1 MEALL
6 DFLFRWGHILFGITW
21 IGLLYY
27 FNFVQTE
34 YFKDA
39 EDMARKDAVAKLAP
53 RALWWFRWAAFFTFL
68 TGLFLLDA
76 IKVKL
81 NVDIILGA
89 TMGTLMMLNVWG
101 IIWPNQK
108 VVIGIKEGDAA
119 IAGPKAALASR
130 TNTLFSVGM
139 LYFMVSSAHY
149 NHGTEYLMNSGVPLA
164 ITDTGLLVGLAIITA
179 IQANAIWGKMLPVI
193 ASVRGVII
201 SSFVLCVVLSSIAFY
216 LTGIDIL
223 HLFSGGEGGDMT
235 G

>member
-1 MEALL
+1 MELFL

-27 FNFVQTE
+27 FNFIQTE
-34 YFKDA
+34 YFKEA
-39 EDMARKDAVAKLAP
+39 EEMARKDAVAKLAP

-68 TGLFLLDA
+68 TGLYLLDA
-76 IKVKL
+76 IKMKL
-81 NVDIILGA
+81 NVDIIFGA

-119 IAGPKAALASR
+119 TAGPKAALASR
-130 TNTLFSVGM
+130 TNTLFSMGM

-149 NHGTEYLMNSGVPLA
+149 PHGKEVAMVNLG
-164 ITDTGLLVGLAIITA
+164 ITDTGLLVGLAIILA

-193 ASVRGVII
+193 ASVRDVII
-201 SSFVLCVVLSSIAFY
+201 SSFVCAWLY
-216 LTGIDIL
+216 LA
-223 HLFSGGEGGDMT
+223 
-235 G
+235 